1 MADFQSSPDGALFE
15 LVARGKKDTFFFN
28 KNPEEASLPFNPPY
42 LPSEPFLSETR
53 FTVPKTP
60 TLWGRALEFEV
71 EVFGDI
77 LRELTLKID
86 MPTWLPDLPLIQGQ
100 QAVSPQNVN
109 QCCLIRQDPSTDP
122 RSTADPTYGWTNGIG
137 AFLFESIELLQD
149 KIRILEL
156 SGDALFFLQNTES
169 TNGQAFLRQRQLG
182 EHGGSNIEIGRNA
195 TPGTLYLRLPWPGA
209 ATDEEPGFPLV
220 AASDQTW
227 RIRLKLRP
235 LEQLLETSRTS
246 ETTVIKGDPFQK
258 NFYYTDL
265 EGNTI
270 TFQSKTKATLPTPT
284 IQLLTR
290 QSYIRDQLRQVAQKA
305 RYEIPFRRFFPQTFN
320 IGEPD
325 YTPFNRDPA
334 AVAPPIVPILRRL
347 EAVHPAGRL
356 LFTFRSQN
364 ALNTGRLATTLNP
377 LSTSPNGQF
386 YNNAKLIIAG
396 QDREDLYPP
405 LIWQDLQSSY
415 KDDRYPGEARR
426 QAAFNW
432 TACEPT
438 TRAPTGTVNFSTAD
452 RPNIYIE
459 LQNTLSD
466 PATEQRTTQLLT
478 VVESWD
484 TYVISEG
491 RAYVKFFN

>member
-28 KNPEEASLPFNPPY
+28 KNPEEATLPLNQPY
-42 LPSEPFLSETR
+42 RPTEPFLSETR

-60 TLWGRALEFEV
+60 ILYGRALEFEV

-86 MPTWLPDLPLIQGQ
+86 LPTWLPDLPLIQGQ

-109 QCCLIRQDPSTDP
+109 QCCQIKEQT
-122 RSTADPTYGWTNGIG
+122 TNYTYGWTNGIG

-169 TNGQAFLRQRQLG
+169 SNGQAFLRQRQLG
-182 EHGGSNIEIGRNA
+182 EHGGSATEVARNA
-195 TPGTLYLRLPWPGA
+195 TPGTLYLRLPWPGTA
-209 ATDEEPGFPLV
+209 SDEEPGFPLV
-220 AASDQTW
+220 AATDQSW

-246 ETTVIKGDPFQK
+246 ETEVIKADPFQK

-265 EGNTI
+265 QGNAV
-270 TFQSKTKATLPTPT
+270 TFQSKTKTTLGTPT

-290 QSYIRDQLRQVAQKA
+290 QSYIRDELRQVAQKA

-334 AVAPPIVPILRRL
+334 AAAPPIVPILRRL
-347 EAVHPAGRL
+347 EAVHPAGRV

-364 ALNTGRLATTLNP
+364 ALNTGRLSTTYNP
-377 LSTSPNGQF
+377 LSTSPNNQF

-438 TRAPTGTVNFSTAD
+438 TKAPTGTVNFSTAD

-459 LQNTLSD
+459 LQNTLPD
-466 PATEQRTTQLLT
+466 PATNQRTTQLLT
-478 VVESWD
+478 CVESWD

>member
-28 KNPEEASLPFNPPY
+28 KDPNQASLPINPPY

-60 TLWGRALEFEV
+60 TLYGRALEFEV

-86 MPTWLPDLPLIQGQ
+86 LPTWLPHIPLIQGEQ
-100 QAVSPQNVN
+100 PVSPQNVN
-109 QCCLIRQDPSTDP
+109 QCCLIKEQTTDN
-122 RSTADPTYGWTNGIG
+122 TYGWTNGIG

-156 SGDALFFLQNTES
+156 SGDALFFLQNAES
-169 TNGQAFLRQRQLG
+169 SNGQAFLRQRQLG
-182 EHGGSNIEIGRNA
+182 EHGGSQIEISRNA

-209 ATDEEPGFPLV
+209 TTDEEPGFPLV
-220 AASDQTW
+220 AATDQTW
-227 RIRLKLRP
+227 RVRLKLRP
-235 LEQLLETSRTS
+235 LEQLLETSYVS
-246 ETTVIKGDPFQK
+246 ETQVIKADPFNK

-265 EGNTI
+265 NGNTI
-270 TFQSKTKATLPTPT
+270 TFQSKTKATLGTPT

-290 QSYIRDQLRQVAQKA
+290 QSYIRDELRQQAQKA

-320 IGEPD
+320 ICEPD
-325 YTPFNRDPA
+325 YAPFNRESA
-334 AVAPPIVPILRRL
+334 AAAQPIVPILRRL

-364 ALNTGRLATTLNP
+364 AINTGRLATTFNP
-377 LSTSPNGQF
+377 LPESPNNQF
-386 YNNAKLIIAG
+386 YNAAKLIIAG

-405 LIWQDLQSSY
+405 QIWQDLLSSY
-415 KDDRYPGEARR
+415 KDDRYPARR
-426 QAAFNW
+426 QAQFNW
-432 TACEPT
+432 TACAPT
-438 TRAPTGTVNFSTAD
+438 TKEPTGTVNFSTAD
-452 RPNIYIE
+452 RPNIYVEI
-459 LQNTLSD
+459 QDTLPD
-466 PATEQRTTQLLT
+466 PATAQRTTQLLT

-484 TYVISEG
+484 TYVIAEG

>member
-28 KNPEEASLPFNPPY
+28 KNPEEAILPLNQPY

-60 TLWGRALEFEV
+60 ILWNRSLEFEV

-86 MPTWLPDLPLIQGQ
+86 LPTWLPDLPLIQGQ
-100 QAVSPQNVN
+100 QPVNPQNVN
-109 QCCLIRQDPSTDP
+109 QCCQIKEQT
-122 RSTADPTYGWTNGIG
+122 TNATYGWTNGIG

-149 KIRILEL
+149 KIRILEI

-169 TNGQAFLRQRQLG
+169 SNGQAFLRQRHLG
-182 EHGGSNIEIGRNA
+182 EHGGSATEISRNA

-209 ATDEEPGFPLV
+209 TTDEEPGFPLV
-220 AASDQTW
+220 AATDQTW

-246 ETTVIKGDPFQK
+246 ETLVIKAEPFQK
-258 NFYYTDL
+258 TLYYTDL
-265 EGNTI
+265 EGNTV
-270 TFQSKTKATLPTPT
+270 TFQSKTKATLGTPT

-290 QSYIRDQLRQVAQKA
+290 QSYIRDELRQQAQKA

-325 YTPFNRDPA
+325 YTPFNRDPSS
-334 AVAPPIVPILRRL
+334 VAPPIVPILRRL

-364 ALNTGRLATTLNP
+364 ALNTGRLATTYNP
-377 LSTSPNGQF
+377 LPTSPNNQF

-415 KDDRYPGEARR
+415 KDDRYPARR

-438 TRAPTGTVNFSTAD
+438 TKAPTGTVNFSTAD

-459 LQNTLSD
+459 LQNTLPD
-466 PATEQRTTQLLT
+466 PSTDQRTTQLLT

>member
-28 KNPEEASLPFNPPY
+28 KDPQEASLPLNSPY
-42 LPSEPFLSETR
+42 LPSEPFISETR

-60 TLWGRALEFEV
+60 ILWGRPLEFEV

-77 LRELTLKID
+77 LREMTLKID
-86 MPTWLPDLPLIQGQ
+86 LPTWLPDLPLIQGQ
-100 QAVSPQNVN
+100 QAVGPQNVN
-109 QCCLIRQDPSTDP
+109 QCCLIRQDPEKDNPPGT
-122 RSTADPTYGWTNGIG
+122 RSSSDPTYGWTNGIG

-156 SGDALFFLQNTES
+156 SGDALFFLQNAES
-169 TNGQAFLRQRQLG
+169 SNGQAFLRQRQLG
-182 EHGGSNIEIGRNA
+182 EHGGSQTEIGRNA

-209 ATDEEPGFPLV
+209 TTDEEPGFPLV

-227 RIRLKLRP
+227 RVRLKLRP
-235 LEQLLETSRTS
+235 LEQLLETSTTS
-246 ETTVIKGDPFQK
+246 ETQVIKADPFSK
-258 NFYYTDL
+258 YFYYRDL
-265 EGNTI
+265 NNTI
-270 TFQSKTKATLPTPT
+270 VTFQSKTKAALGTPT

-290 QSYIRDQLRQVAQKA
+290 QSYIRDELRQQAQKA

-320 IGEPD
+320 ICEPD
-325 YTPFNRDPA
+325 YTPFNVNA
-334 AVAPPIVPILRRL
+334 AVVVPILRRL

-364 ALNTGRLATTLNP
+364 ALNTGRLATTFNP
-377 LSTSPNGQF
+377 LPTSPDGQF
-386 YNNAKLIIAG
+386 YNAAKLIIAG

-405 LIWQDLQSSY
+405 QIWQDLLSSY
-415 KDDRYPGEARR
+415 KDDRYPARR
-426 QAAFNW
+426 QAQFNW
-432 TACEPT
+432 TACAPT
-438 TRAPTGTVNFSTAD
+438 TKEPTGTVNFSTAD

-459 LQNTLSD
+459 IQNTLPD
-466 PATEQRTTQLLT
+466 PATNQRTTQLLT

-484 TYVISEG
+484 TFVVGEG